1 MTVDA
6 AEGQSSW
13 RRKSLSRVSS
23 LQPCKMHLLQAVRN
37 GQPQQL
43 AVQGHSAI
51 CDVWASGA
59 AATTCGRRLVK
70 QPIGE
75 GSICGSSA
83 RAPAWF
89 PRRRASATPQSAS
102 HSTFSKIQEWER
114 TFRYFPRVL

>member
-23 LQPCKMHLLQAVRN
+23 LQPYKMHLLQAVRN

-51 CDVWASGA
+51 CVHSGQM
-59 AATTCGRRLVK
+59 L
-70 QPIGE
+70 
-75 GSICGSSA
+75 
-83 RAPAWF
+83 
-89 PRRRASATPQSAS
+89 RASQTRLQLSPLRQ
-102 HSTFSKIQEWER
+102 R
-114 TFRYFPRVL
+114 LD